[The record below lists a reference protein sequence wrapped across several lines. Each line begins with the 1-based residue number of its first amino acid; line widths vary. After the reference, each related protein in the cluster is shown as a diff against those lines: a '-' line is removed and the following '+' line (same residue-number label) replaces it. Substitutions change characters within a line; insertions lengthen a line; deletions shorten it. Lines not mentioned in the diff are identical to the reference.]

1 MVLLVKVEVVVV
13 VVVVLTVLVVILLA
27 FQLIIVTCTS
37 RIVAQSVVYKQKQI
51 SALV

>member
-1 MVLLVKVEVVVV
+1 MVLLVKVEVV

-27 FQLIIVTCTS
+27 FQLIIVKCTS
-37 RIVAQSVVYKQKQI
+37 RIVAQSVECKQKQI